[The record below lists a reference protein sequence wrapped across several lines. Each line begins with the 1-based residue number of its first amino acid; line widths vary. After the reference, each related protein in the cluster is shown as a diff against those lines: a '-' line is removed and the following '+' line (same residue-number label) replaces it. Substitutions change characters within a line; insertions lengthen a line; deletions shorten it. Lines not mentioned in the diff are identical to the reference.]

1 MNPIT
6 EDMLVDFLAGELS
19 PADHAQVTNSLAED
33 SALATRLAEL
43 EMALTDLR
51 DEADP
56 ELPAAADDR
65 FAAMLDR
72 ETASSTRVRTLPNR
86 RRWLPY
92 AAAAAAVF
100 LVFTLGYQLGIDRDA
115 DQLAADRT
123 LMLEL
128 MDAPRSSDRIRATTV
143 TFGMERAEP
152 AVLRDLGFLLRNDE
166 SANVRLAALDALQ
179 RFRADPAVAD
189 ILLEAVRESPPEVV
203 RFELIETLVRLNDV
217 RLLPYLEELIK
228 TDSLP
233 RPVRDAAE
241 MASFKLI

>member
-19 PADHAQVTNSLAED
+19 PADHAKVTNSLAED
-33 SALATRLAEL
+33 SALATRFAKLETVLA
-43 EMALTDLR
+43 DLR

-56 ELPAAADDR
+56 KLSTAADDR

-123 LMLEL
+123 LLLEL
-128 MDAPRSSDRIRATTV
+128 MDAPKPSDRIRATTI
-143 TFGMERAEP
+143 TFGMNSADP
-152 AVLRDLGFLLRNDE
+152 ALLRDLGFLLRNDA
-166 SANVRLAALDALQ
+166 STNVRLAALQALQ
-179 RFRADPAVAD
+179 RFRTDPAVAD
-189 ILLEAVRESPPEVV
+189 ILLDAVHSDPPEVL
-203 RFELIETLVRLNDV
+203 RFELIETLVRMNET
-217 RLLPYLEELIK
+217 RLLPYLRDLMEAD
-228 TDSLP
+228 TLP
-233 RPVRDAAE
+233 QPVRDAAE